1 MQYLRKE
8 LNKLLPL
15 ALLFGAIGGVL
26 LIILTNLVA
35 ASAPMILLLHGIIM
49 TTSVFILNR
58 NRYRKDTT
66 SSILYGYLVCAV
78 MLAIS
83 FFDLVMNADPNFV
96 NPVFES
102 LGLFLAIMFTVPVFA
117 GAVSLMFKKNVIS

>member
-8 LNKLLPL
+8 LYKLLPL

-26 LIILTNLVA
+26 LIILTNLVS

-49 TTSVFILNR
+49 SVSVFILNR
-58 NRYRKDTT
+58 NRYRKDTM
-66 SSILYGYLVCAV
+66 SSILYGFLVCAI
-78 MLAIS
+78 MLTIS
-83 FFDLVMNADPNFV
+83 FFDLIMNADPNFV

-102 LGLFLAIMFTVPVFA
+102 LGLFLTIMFTVPVFSGIVA
-117 GAVSLMFKKNVIS
+117 LMFKKNVIS

>member
-1 MQYLRKE
+1 MQYLKKE

-26 LIILTNLVA
+26 LIILTNLVE

-49 TTSVFILNR
+49 SVSVFILNK
-58 NRYRKDTT
+58 NRYRKDTG
-66 SSILYGYLVCAV
+66 SSILYGFLVCAV
-78 MLAIS
+78 MMTIS
-83 FFDLVMNADPNFV
+83 FMDLIMNADPNFV

-102 LGLFLAIMFTVPVFA
+102 LGLFLTILFTVPIFS
-117 GAVSLMFKKNVIS
+117 GAIAVMFKRKVIS